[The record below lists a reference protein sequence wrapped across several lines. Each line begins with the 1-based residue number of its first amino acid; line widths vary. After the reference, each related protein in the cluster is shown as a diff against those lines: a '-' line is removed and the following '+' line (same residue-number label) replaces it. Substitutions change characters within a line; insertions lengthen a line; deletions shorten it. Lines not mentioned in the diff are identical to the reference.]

1 MQDLLAEDE
10 EENPQK
16 TGGKFKTIFKNG
28 EIALKLLQTAKTP
41 TSLFLTLINAI

>member
-16 TGGKFKTIFKNG
+16 TGGKYESMFKNG
-28 EIALKLLQTAKTP
+28 EIALKLLQTAKHP
-41 TSLFLTLINAI
+41 PHSFWRW